1 MKKMFFTPVLLKL
14 VLSIFVFM
22 SVFSCKKSDD
32 AIPYVEVPSNT
43 LGTFTGNLSYG
54 TTILVN
60 AKAVIVKVGD
70 TYTISY
76 GDNAGQSVGA
86 TNTTGLRFVGS
97 AGNYSSASTGGSISG
112 VSITATSLSVSTTNN
127 GKSLAFDGSK

>member
-1 MKKMFFTPVLLKL
+1 MKKMSLSPVLLKL
-14 VLSIFVFM
+14 ALSVFIFV
-22 SVFSCKKSDD
+22 SVLSCKKSDD
-32 AIPYVEVPSNT
+32 AILYVELPSNT
-43 LGTFTGNLSYG
+43 LGTTN
-54 TTILVN
+54 LVN

-97 AGNYSSASTGGSISG
+97 SAAGYSSATTGGSTSG
-112 VSITATSLSVSTTNN
+112 VSITATSLSVGVTNN